1 MIPNDFE
8 ILNGNETLSE
18 KPTLIYSDENT
29 DMWYQK
35 DDNFDQPKAIV

>member
-1 MIPNDFE
+1 MIPTDFE
-8 ILNGNETLSE
+8 ILDENKTLSE

-35 DDNFDQPKAIV
+35 DDEFNQPKAIV